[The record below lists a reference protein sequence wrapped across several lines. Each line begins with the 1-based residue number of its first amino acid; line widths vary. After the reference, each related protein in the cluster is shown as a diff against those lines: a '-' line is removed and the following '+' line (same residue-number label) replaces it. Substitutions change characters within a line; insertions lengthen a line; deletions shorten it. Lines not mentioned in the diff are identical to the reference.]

1 MRLFLSLWDNLPHHG
16 HLYQQNHHQY
26 IPLLHGRMLHS
37 NETFLTQY
45 SNDTTTTSNTN
56 TGPSNNGSSNHS
68 FEFVAFLVWYLVLV
82 GCCIIP
88 TCCSYRRRRLA
99 EQRYLLHQAN
109 LHRMQQ
115 NGLFVLSNF
124 HYRTSEDGSPYIVR
138 RYNSERIQQE
148 RVRILTEELQD
159 TTVVSAIELRL
170 CHSGKA
176 LLLLHQTLR
185 EFEADQ
191 AMPCFA
197 FLDNQKGT
205 S

>member
-16 HLYQQNHHQY
+16 HLNQPNNHQY
-26 IPLLHGRMLHS
+26 FPLLQDRLLSTNGTS
-37 NETFLTQY
+37 VQ
-45 SNDTTTTSNTN
+45 DTTSNTN
-56 TGPSNNGSSNHS
+56 SGGPSNHS

-138 RYNSERIQQE
+138 RYNSEQIQQE
-148 RVRILTEELQD
+148 RLRILTEELQE
-159 TTVVSAIELRL
+159 TTVVRFGRNVHLYAALFAYLR
-170 CHSGKA
+170 
-176 LLLLHQTLR
+176 TLS
-185 EFEADQ
+185 
-191 AMPCFA
+191 FA
-197 FLDNQKGT
+197 AFNLA
-205 S
+205 